1 MKVAKSEYALSI
13 GEVSRLL
20 HVSPGILRIWEREGL
35 ITPERTKGRHRVYRQ
50 QHVRRL
56 RKVIRLYY
64 NERLNPAAIRR
75 ELGRS
80 PEPSAEDSYVDEKLG
95 EKLRMLRKQRKMTLV
110 QTAESSGL
118 SPSFISALERGNTGV
133 SMEALFR
140 LGEAL
145 RTTLPTLK
153 GEELPPATR
162 RFVPADQRPRF
173 VTQDKS
179 IIIEDIISKP
189 AGMEAEISHIA
200 PGGHSN
206 GIWSHKGQE
215 FVYVLSGQLSLWLE
229 PDEEY
234 ELKTGDTLYFHSHLM
249 HRWKNNSDET
259 TVVLWVNAFLPEYA
273 QVRSESEE
281 TGRISAPQD
290 ED

>member
-153 GEELPPATR
+153 GEELPPAKR
-162 RFVPADQRPRF
+162 RFVPADQRPRY

-189 AGMEAEISHIA
+189 AGMEAEISHIT

-215 FVYVLSGQLSLWLE
+215 FVYVLSGHLSLWLE

-281 TGRISAPQD
+281 TGRISEPAD
-290 ED
+290 EN